1 MKNEKY
7 WEMALDKTRI
17 SIKENSLFPLKTQ
30 DITKDIYGKNDFLIR
45 RLDTTKFESFVGF
58 WMLLV
63 YN

>member
-30 DITKDIYGKNDFLIR
+30 DKTKDIYGKMTFSSEDLIQQN
-45 RLDTTKFESFVGF
+45 SNPNS
-58 WMLLV
+58 LLV
-63 YN
+63 LR